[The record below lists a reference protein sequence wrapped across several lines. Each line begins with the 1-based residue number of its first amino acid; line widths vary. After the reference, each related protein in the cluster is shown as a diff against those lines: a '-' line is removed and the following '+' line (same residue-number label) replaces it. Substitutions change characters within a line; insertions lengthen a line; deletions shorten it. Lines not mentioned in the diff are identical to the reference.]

1 MTDLMGMVGGRK
13 SEEKNQAPG
22 GMPVGC
28 IQPIFQAS
36 STQMK
41 RTMEKPTRNARRGG
55 HVALFGRLALGGRSA
70 ATHHVHQGRTQTDQ
84 NGKKRDGDKNFH
96 ERIIQ

>member
-1 MTDLMGMVGGRK
+1 LDALLGPAHFPSHQHTDEEDNGKTDTK
-13 SEEKNQAPG
+13 SQ
-22 GMPVGC
+22 
-28 IQPIFQAS
+28 
-36 STQMK
+36 
-41 RTMEKPTRNARRGG
+41 RGG
-55 HVALFGRLALGGRSA
+55 HVALFGRLALGGRGA